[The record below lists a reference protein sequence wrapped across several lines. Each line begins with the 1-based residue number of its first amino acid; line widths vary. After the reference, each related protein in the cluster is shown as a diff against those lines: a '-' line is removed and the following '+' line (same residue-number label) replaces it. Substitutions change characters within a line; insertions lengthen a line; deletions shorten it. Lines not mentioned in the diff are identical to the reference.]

1 MKKQAHTKVS
11 PKVNRKVVYVLT
23 SFALLG
29 IIAVSVNNVN
39 ASFYG
44 LEKDT
49 IVSTLSQKLG
59 VSEDKVQKAFDEIHS
74 DRRAEMESRYQ
85 DMLSQAVKDGKL
97 TEAQKKLLIAKHN
110 ELFSQRE
117 THFDEL
123 KNMTP
128 QERKAKMQ
136 KRRDELENWAQQ
148 NDIDP
153 SYLAGF
159 GKGHKMRMRMEMH

>member
-1 MKKQAHTKVS
+1 
-11 PKVNRKVVYVLT
+11 
-23 SFALLG
+23 
-29 IIAVSVNNVN
+29 
-39 ASFYG
+39 
-44 LEKDT
+44 
-49 IVSTLSQKLG
+49 
-59 VSEDKVQKAFDEIHS
+59 
-74 DRRAEMESRYQ
+74 
-85 DMLSQAVKDGKL
+85 MLSQAVKDGKL